1 MGETIQEDRLLQEKA
16 ARKQTEELYERR
28 LARERAARKQAES
41 LLENKSLELYEA
53 NIKLRQEFE
62 QKDRV
67 IKDLAALAS
76 TIRDN
81 LGLEKVEESSDN
93 PVFWVET
100 IQALIKEKQRFEQEL
115 KAAIEEANQANRAKS
130 DFLANMSHEIRTPM
144 NAIIGMS
151 HLALKTE
158 LTDQQR
164 NYVSKVNR
172 SSEALLALLNDILD
186 LSKIEAGKLEL
197 EVSDFALSRVF
208 EDAYNI
214 LHYRADEK
222 GLKFFVR
229 VADDVPKC
237 LRGDPLRFSQILIN
251 LASNAIKFTSEG
263 EVAIDVSLKTLNKNG
278 CRLRV
283 SVSDT
288 GVGMSEEQQARLF
301 SAYSQADSS
310 TTRQY
315 GGTGLGLMITKRFAE
330 LMDGDV
336 RIKSQPG
343 KGSVFSVE
351 LDFQEAQ
358 SDVSLQSLDK
368 ESYAANA
375 AHLAGANILLVED
388 NEFNQEVAV
397 ELLKQYG
404 INVDVAENGEEAVI
418 AVKKKTYDGVL
429 MDCQMPVM
437 DGYTATTM
445 IRRRFSS
452 DELPILALT
461 ANVTRAD
468 IQHAMDVGMDGFIA
482 KPIEAS
488 QLIAMMAKWIT
499 PRVPMAMT
507 PTLMEQDEEVDEAL
521 METLA
526 SFTYI
531 DTHDGLNRIGG
542 SLPMYAKLL
551 KRFATNQKEAV
562 DHAVL
567 ALVEARHDDA
577 IRFIHTLKSS
587 AGSIGAIKL
596 FELAKISEAEMRSGN
611 LSSVMHAEEMKS
623 LLNEALNEIDQVS
636 INAKQNA
643 AGNQKELLE
652 KLNEQLKHFD
662 TAAEDTIEML
672 LASSLSENQRSSLED
687 VGRCIEQYDFDQA
700 QLMCQHMEGFQ

>member
-1 MGETIQEDRLLQEKA
+1 MDESVWERRLAREKA
-16 ARKQTEELYERR
+16 ARKQ
-28 LARERAARKQAES
+28 AEH
-41 LLENKSLELYEA
+41 LLEHKSRELYEA
-53 NIKLRQEFE
+53 NAKLREEFE

-67 IKDLAALAS
+67 IKDLAELAS
-76 TIRDN
+76 NIRKN
-81 LGLEKVEESSDN
+81 LGIDAIEESSDN

-115 KAAIEEANQANRAKS
+115 KTAIEEANQANRAKS

-172 SSEALLALLNDILD
+172 SGEALLALLNDILD

-208 EDAYNI
+208 DDVHNM
-214 LHYRADEK
+214 LHYRAEEK
-222 GLKFFVR
+222 GLRFFIR
-229 VADDVPKC
+229 VADDVPTC

-263 EVAIDVSLKTLNKNG
+263 EVGIDVSLKALSEKG
-278 CRLRV
+278 CRIRV
-283 SVSDT
+283 WVRDT
-288 GVGMSEEQQARLF
+288 GIGMTEEQQARLF

-310 TTRQY
+310 TTREY

-336 RIKSQPG
+336 MIKSQLG

-358 SDVSLQSLDK
+358 TDVSMQAMDVQSYK
-368 ESYAANA
+368 ESA
-375 AHLAGANILLVED
+375 AHLSGASILLVED
-388 NEFNQEVAV
+388 NEFNQEVAA
-397 ELLKQYG
+397 ELLQQHG
-404 INVDVAENGEEAVI
+404 IQVDIAENGEEAVI
-418 AVKKKTYDGVL
+418 AVNKKRYDGVL

-445 IRRRFSS
+445 IREKY
-452 DELPILALT
+452 DDNQLPILALT
-461 ANVTRAD
+461 ANVTKAD
-468 IQHAMDVGMDGFIA
+468 VKRAMDVGMNDFIA
-482 KPIEAS
+482 KPIDAS
-488 QLIAMMAKWIT
+488 QLLATMAKWVT
-499 PRVPMAMT
+499 PKEPQPVALNPA
-507 PTLMEQDEEVDEAL
+507 ESDEDVDEAL
-521 METLA
+521 LDVLA

-531 DTHDGLNRIGG
+531 DTQDGLKRVGG
-542 SLPMYAKLL
+542 ATLMYVKLL
-551 KRFATNQKEAV
+551 KRFAANQKGAVEEAE
-562 DHAVL
+562 A
-567 ALVEARHDDA
+567 ALQEDRYDDA

-587 AGSIGAIKL
+587 AGSIGAIRL
-596 FELAKISEAEMRSGN
+596 FQLAKDSEAQMRERQ
-611 LSSVMHAEEMKS
+611 VMAIEHADEMKG
-623 LLNEALNEIDQVS
+623 LLNAALNEISRVS

-643 AGNQKELLE
+643 EGDPKKLFD
-652 KLNEQLKHFD
+652 KLNEQLRHFD
-662 TAAEDTIEML
+662 TAAEDTIEIL
-672 LASSLSENQRSSLED
+672 LGTSLSDTQRASLED
-687 VGRCIEQYDFDQA
+687 VGSCIEQYDFDRA
-700 QLMCQHMEGFQ
+700 QSLCQHMEGF

>member
-1 MGETIQEDRLLQEKA
+1 MGDTTQEGRLLQEKA
-16 ARKQTEELYERR
+16 ARRQTEELYERR

-53 NIKLRQEFE
+53 NVKLRQEFD

-76 TIRDN
+76 TIRNN
-81 LGLEKVEESSDN
+81 LELEEVKESSDN

-100 IQALIKEKQRFEQEL
+100 IQTLIKEKQRFEQEL

-164 NYVSKVNR
+164 NYIFKVNR
-172 SSEALLALLNDILD
+172 SGEALLALLNDILD

-208 EDAYNI
+208 EDVKNI

-229 VADDVPKC
+229 VADGVPKC

-263 EVAIDVSLKTLNKNG
+263 EVAIDVSLKTLTKNG

-288 GVGMSEEQQARLF
+288 GIGMSEEQQARLF
-301 SAYSQADSS
+301 SAYSQADTS

-336 RIKSQPG
+336 TIKSQPG

-358 SDVSLQSLDK
+358 SDVSSHSLDM

-388 NEFNQEVAV
+388 NEFN
-397 ELLKQYG
+397 
-404 INVDVAENGEEAVI
+404 
-418 AVKKKTYDGVL
+418 
-429 MDCQMPVM
+429 
-437 DGYTATTM
+437 
-445 IRRRFSS
+445 
-452 DELPILALT
+452 
-461 ANVTRAD
+461 
-468 IQHAMDVGMDGFIA
+468 
-482 KPIEAS
+482 
-488 QLIAMMAKWIT
+488 
-499 PRVPMAMT
+499 
-507 PTLMEQDEEVDEAL
+507 
-521 METLA
+521 
-526 SFTYI
+526 
-531 DTHDGLNRIGG
+531 
-542 SLPMYAKLL
+542 
-551 KRFATNQKEAV
+551 
-562 DHAVL
+562 
-567 ALVEARHDDA
+567 
-577 IRFIHTLKSS
+577 
-587 AGSIGAIKL
+587 
-596 FELAKISEAEMRSGN
+596 
-611 LSSVMHAEEMKS
+611 
-623 LLNEALNEIDQVS
+623 
-636 INAKQNA
+636 
-643 AGNQKELLE
+643 
-652 KLNEQLKHFD
+652 
-662 TAAEDTIEML
+662 
-672 LASSLSENQRSSLED
+672 
-687 VGRCIEQYDFDQA
+687 
-700 QLMCQHMEGFQ
+700 

>member
-1 MGETIQEDRLLQEKA
+1 MDESVLQTRLREEKA
-16 ARKQTEELYERR
+16 ARKQSEELSERR

-41 LLENKSLELYEA
+41 LLENKSRDLYEA
-53 NIKLRQEFE
+53 NLKLRQEFE

-76 TIRDN
+76 SIRKN
-81 LGLEKVEESSDN
+81 LGLESVEESSDN
-93 PVFWVET
+93 PVFWIET

-172 SSEALLALLNDILD
+172 SGEALLALLNDILD

-208 EDAYNI
+208 EDVYNI
-214 LHYRADEK
+214 LNYRADEK

-263 EVAIDVSLKTLNKNG
+263 EVAIDASLKSLNKNG

-288 GVGMSEEQQARLF
+288 GIGMSEEQQARLF

-336 RIKSQPG
+336 TIKSQAG

-358 SDVSLQSLDK
+358 SDVSLQSIDK
-368 ESYAANA
+368 ESYTANA

-397 ELLKQYG
+397 QLLKQCG

-418 AVKKKTYDGVL
+418 AVKKKT
-429 MDCQMPVM
+429 
-437 DGYTATTM
+437 
-445 IRRRFSS
+445 
-452 DELPILALT
+452 
-461 ANVTRAD
+461 
-468 IQHAMDVGMDGFIA
+468 
-482 KPIEAS
+482 
-488 QLIAMMAKWIT
+488 
-499 PRVPMAMT
+499 
-507 PTLMEQDEEVDEAL
+507 
-521 METLA
+521 
-526 SFTYI
+526 
-531 DTHDGLNRIGG
+531 
-542 SLPMYAKLL
+542 
-551 KRFATNQKEAV
+551 
-562 DHAVL
+562 
-567 ALVEARHDDA
+567 
-577 IRFIHTLKSS
+577 
-587 AGSIGAIKL
+587 
-596 FELAKISEAEMRSGN
+596 
-611 LSSVMHAEEMKS
+611 
-623 LLNEALNEIDQVS
+623 
-636 INAKQNA
+636 
-643 AGNQKELLE
+643 
-652 KLNEQLKHFD
+652 
-662 TAAEDTIEML
+662 
-672 LASSLSENQRSSLED
+672 
-687 VGRCIEQYDFDQA
+687 
-700 QLMCQHMEGFQ
+700 